1 MVLLTPQNPPG
12 MRWTTGTCGCALDSC
27 ENFHCGEAIDDPI
40 ETGGVEGGCQILVVA
55 FCKNGRVPSTTPAK
69 RRLVVGSRARCHA
82 MPKRKRKDAA
92 ADGGDDDDD
101 EKEDAAAAASSEAQ
115 KRQRIVQNKLAR

>member
-1 MVLLTPQNPPG
+1 MYFFAA
-12 MRWTTGTCGCALDSC
+12 MTTKSAQHDASN
-27 ENFHCGEAIDDPI
+27 E
-40 ETGGVEGGCQILVVA
+40 GV
-55 FCKNGRVPSTTPAK
+55 K
-69 RRLVVGSRARCHA
+69 RARRCHA

-101 EKEDAAAAASSEAQ
+101 DKEDAAAAASSEAQ

>member
-1 MVLLTPQNPPG
+1 MHREIYDRSP
-12 MRWTTGTCGCALDSC
+12 W
-27 ENFHCGEAIDDPI
+27 
-40 ETGGVEGGCQILVVA
+40 
-55 FCKNGRVPSTTPAK
+55 
-69 RRLVVGSRARCHA
+69 RARQVALFARATHIGQSRQDPGPTGPLRTHPTISSIPRDACPL